1 MGGNARTDLHGNRLR
16 ELELG
21 RNTEW
26 NEGEEFRAGRS
37 HDQAGGRVSDTGGI
51 WAVATPS

>member
-51 WAVATPS
+51 